1 MNSEI
6 QQESADTAA
15 ETGVLPR
22 TPPPAGRSRGLLL
35 SLGVLALLTV
45 LGFALYGNTID
56 SEFHLDDYPNLVE
69 NAAIHMTRIDPTSIG
84 RALSASV
91 GGNRPVA
98 SLLFALN
105 FRAGQFNVRTFHITS
120 IICHILAGWLL
131 FLFLRRTLLL
141 PRLEARFGDRA
152 GLTALLATLLWFV
165 HPIQTQAVTYI
176 VQRANVLSGLFCFAA
191 LYLFVVIRSTSAGRG
206 LRALQWTGLLLAG
219 LLALGSKE
227 TAAILPIIILLY
239 ELFFFVE
246 FDFGTLRGTP
256 ARLVGLLV
264 SSSLIVLAPI
274 LILYADYRRFGVW
287 LFERMGAIYQVRGF
301 TMWERVLTEFRVL
314 VNYITLLVLPLPGR
328 LNLEHD
334 VAVSRGL
341 FSPFTTLL
349 SLLVLLGLV
358 ALGFYLARRRPL
370 ISFFIFWFFLQL
382 AIESSVVPL
391 ELMFEHRL
399 YLPSVS
405 LAVIL
410 AVLLLGRRE
419 ASAVRALAPEPA
431 PAIPAADPA
440 GEEVSS

>member
-1 MNSEI
+1 MNSKPLM
-6 QQESADTAA
+6 ESNENTAEMGA
-15 ETGVLPR
+15 PSVT
-22 TPPPAGRSRGLLL
+22 TPPTGGARDLLL

-45 LGFALYGNTID
+45 LGFVLYGNTID

-69 NAAIHMTRIDPTSIG
+69 NAAIHMTSLDAASIK
-84 RALSASV
+84 RALSTSV

-105 FRAGQFNVRTFHITS
+105 FHAGQFNVRSFHVTS

-141 PRLEARFGDRA
+141 PRVEARFGDRA
-152 GLTALLATLLWFV
+152 GLTALLATLIWFV

-176 VQRANVLSGLFCFAA
+176 VQRANLLSGLFCFAA

-206 LRALQWTGLLLAG
+206 LRALQWAGLLLSG

-227 TAAILPIIILLY
+227 TAAVLPLAFLLY
-239 ELFFFVE
+239 EVFFIRT
-246 FDFGTLRGTP
+246 FDFGALRGKP
-256 ARLVGLLV
+256 AYLAGI
-264 SSSLIVLAPI
+264 IVAPA
-274 LILYADYRRFGVW
+274 LILVADYYRFGMS
-287 LFERMGAIYQVRGF
+287 LFERMGAIYHLRGF

-314 VNYITLLVLPLPGR
+314 VRYLTLLILPLPGR

-334 VAVSRGL
+334 VAVSHGL

-349 SLLVLLGLV
+349 SLLVLLSLV
-358 ALGFYLARRRPL
+358 ALGFYLSRRQPL

-410 AVLLLGRRE
+410 AALLLQKRE
-419 ASAVRALAPEPA
+419 VTAVPAVIEEPEEP
-431 PAIPAADPA
+431 IRTRITIERITI
-440 GEEVSS
+440 EEEQS

>member
-69 NAAIHMTRIDPTSIG
+69 NAAIHMTRLDPASIG
-84 RALSASV
+84 RALSAPV

-141 PRLEARFGDRA
+141 PRLD
-152 GLTALLATLLWFV
+152 LLWFV

-206 LRALQWTGLLLAG
+206 LRALQWAGLLLAG

-227 TAAILPIIILLY
+227 TAAVLPLIILLY
-239 ELFFFVE
+239 ELFFIRKSQI
-246 FDFGTLRGTP
+246 GALRGKP
-256 ARLVGLLV
+256 AYVAGI
-264 SSSLIVLAPI
+264 IVAPA
-274 LILYADYRRFGVW
+274 LILAADYYRFGMS
-287 LFERMGAIYQVRGF
+287 LFERMGAIYHLRGF

-314 VNYITLLVLPLPGR
+314 VRYITLLVLPLPER
-328 LNLEHD
+328 LNLEHE
-334 VAVSRGL
+334 VEISRTL

-405 LAVIL
+405 
-410 AVLLLGRRE
+410 
-419 ASAVRALAPEPA
+419 RALAPEPA

-440 GEEVSS
+440 VGEVSS

>member
-1 MNSEI
+1 MNSET
-6 QQESADTAA
+6 QQENTDTAV
-15 ETGVLPR
+15 ETGVLPQ
-22 TPPPAGRSRGLLL
+22 TPPPAGRARGLLL

-45 LGFALYGNTID
+45 LGFVLYGSTID

-69 NAAIHMTRIDPTSIG
+69 NAAIHMTSLDAASIG

-120 IICHILAGWLL
+120 IICHIIAGWLL

-152 GLTALLATLLWFV
+152 GLTALLATMLWFV

-191 LYLFVVIRSTSAGRG
+191 LYLFVVLRTTSAGRG
-206 LRALQWTGLLLAG
+206 LRGLQWTGLLLAS

-227 TAAILPIIILLY
+227 TAAVLPLIILLY
-239 ELFFFVE
+239 EVFFIRT
-246 FDFGTLRGTP
+246 FDFGGLRGKP
-256 ARLVGLLV
+256 AY
-264 SSSLIVLAPI
+264 LAGIIIAPA
-274 LILYADYRRFGVW
+274 LILAADYHRFGIS
-287 LFERMGAIYQVRGF
+287 LFERMGTIFQVRGF

-314 VNYITLLVLPLPGR
+314 VHYITLLVVPLPGR

-410 AVLLLGRRE
+410 AALLLGRRE
-419 ASAVRALAPEPA
+419 ASAERALAPEPA
-431 PAIPAADPA
+431 PAMPAADRA
-440 GEEVSS
+440 GEEGQP